1 MMLLIHN
8 LDGLDW
14 IVWVFGDKSHL
25 LETGHGGI
33 CLGLLLVIHSDSWH
47 VVSTVDIDL
56 NKQR

>member
-8 LDGLDW
+8 LDCLDW
-14 IVWVFGDKSHL
+14 IVWIFGDKSHL
-25 LETGHGGI
+25 LEAGHCGI

-56 NKQR
+56 N